1 MLRTGSG
8 ALALEVS
15 AMSQPNTKAAETG
28 RIHRPEIARPSD
40 EKMAA
45 LAHEFW
51 KARGCPQ
58 WLWGGLA
65 IRRPLSAP
73 PLTPPQGAKR

>member
-1 MLRTGSG
+1 
-8 ALALEVS
+8 
-15 AMSQPNTKAAETG
+15 MSNPRAKTADTG
-28 RIHRPEIARPSD
+28 RILRQDTARPSK
-40 EKMAA
+40 EELAA

-65 IRRPLSAP
+65 IRRPLPA
-73 PLTPPQGAKR
+73 PQGAKR